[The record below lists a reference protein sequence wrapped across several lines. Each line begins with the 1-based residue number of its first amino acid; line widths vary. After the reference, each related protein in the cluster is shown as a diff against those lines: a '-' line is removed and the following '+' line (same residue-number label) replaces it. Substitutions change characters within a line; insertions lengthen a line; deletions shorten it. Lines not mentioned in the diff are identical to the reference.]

1 VEVTVVGSST
11 LMRSVS
17 ILAACVT
24 LAVACAPP
32 TGAPA
37 PGQAPDTGGEKP
49 AWQVEWERVLAEA
62 RREGEVIVW
71 GDAGDDAR
79 EHQKDAFERAYPGIR
94 VTLFQATSSTERD
107 SRLLQELD
115 AGVAKLDIM
124 IAGSAGAN
132 ARVKPAGGLQD
143 ARPMQILPEVFDPQK
158 WLDGKLTWVD
168 EEEKYILMG
177 DAFVTPALAVNK
189 SVNPSEIQSWWDLL
203 DPKWRGKIVMTD
215 PRQSGAGFAR
225 GVFFFNTPELGP
237 DFMRRFFSETGIIF
251 SQDERQNLEWAI
263 SGRVLATISPNP
275 FEIVE
280 SQKLGLEFGLIPTLR
295 VNATKVA
302 DSYSGSQ
309 GIAMVPNVDP
319 LPHPN
324 AAKVYYNWFYS
335 QQGMQALQ
343 DIRSRTSRRLDVD
356 KSKLPEFIVPK
367 PGVEYLNL
375 NNPQATATETVQAM
389 RDVVNSALPR

>member
-1 VEVTVVGSST
+1 MVGSST
-11 LMRSVS
+11 MMRSVS
-17 ILAACVT
+17 IIAACVV
-24 LAVACAPP
+24 LAVACAPQ
-32 TGAPA
+32 TGAQPPA
-37 PGQAPDTGGEKP
+37 PAQSGAEKP
-49 AWQVEWERVLAEA
+49 AWQAEWDRVLAEA

-71 GDAGDDAR
+71 GDAGEDAR
-79 EHQKDAFERAYPGIR
+79 EHQKDAFERAYPGIK

-107 SRLLQELD
+107 SRLLQELE
-115 AGVAKLDIM
+115 ASVAKVDIM
-124 IAGSAGAN
+124 IGGSAGAN

-143 ARPMQILPEVFDPQK
+143 ARPMQLLPEVFDPTK
-158 WLDGKLTWVD
+158 WMDGKLTWVD
-168 EEEKYILMG
+168 EEEQYILMG

-189 SVNPSEIQSWWDLL
+189 SVNPSEIQTWWDLL
-203 DPKWRGKIVMTD
+203 DPKWRGKIVMMD
-215 PRQSGAGFAR
+215 PRQSGGGFAR
-225 GVFFFNTPELGP
+225 GVFFYNTPELGS
-237 DFMRRFFSETGIIF
+237 DFMRRFFSESGVVF
-251 SQDERQNLEWAI
+251 SQDERQNLEWVI
-263 SGRVLATISPNP
+263 SGRVLMTISPNP
-275 FEIVE
+275 FEIIE
-280 SQKLGLEFGLIPTLR
+280 SQKLGLEFGLVPNLK
-295 VNATKVA
+295 VNATKTA

-375 NNPQATATETVQAM
+375 NGSKVTAAEAVQAM
-389 RDVVNSALPR
+389 RDVVNASLPK